1 MIGPRGRTLLGWAAG
16 AAMIAAA
23 AALIAIIPPPNADP
37 DPFVATVA
45 QGERGI
51 GRNIDIT
58 VVGVR
63 RTHEISVA
71 SYTGWNA
78 TGNWLVVEVRAASV
92 VTQTG
97 ANLSGAQFLI
107 DGKTYTA
114 SNRPD
119 ALYTLM
125 GQALVPGV
133 PRTGSIVFELPET
146 MTSGSGELAF
156 SVNSDVRADSQI
168 RVPVDL
174 AKVPAVASVELAR
187 VEWSR

>member
-1 MIGPRGRTLLGWAAG
+1 MIGPQGRTLLGWAAG

-23 AALIAIIPPPNADP
+23 AGLIAIIPPPNADP
-37 DPFVATVA
+37 DPFVTTVA
-45 QGERGI
+45 RGERGV
-51 GRNIDIT
+51 GRNIDVT
-58 VVGVR
+58 VVGLR
-63 RTHEISVA
+63 RTREVSVP
-71 SYTGWNA
+71 SYTSWNA
-78 TGNWLVVEVRAASV
+78 TGNWLVVDVRAASV

-125 GQALVPGV
+125 GKALVPGV
-133 PRTGSIVFELPET
+133 PRTGSIVFELPGT

-174 AKVPAVASVELAR
+174 AKVPTAPTVELAR